1 MLFAMKGALTMSGPR
16 LFFSFCFSLS
26 MLASVSAISADTPL
40 DRIELTTESGV
51 FARQGSA
58 VITQADFDAYLSRM
72 PEEHRGG
79 FLLSNER
86 IGQVLQNFVL
96 VRLLAAEGMEKG
108 LLDDEVVGANLFQ
121 AAMVYLAEEHR
132 QRYLAE
138 RMLDDYTDAARELY
152 LTRPERFRSEPT
164 VSFTHILV
172 WRGRG
177 RGELEAMESIFS
189 IYDRLRDGA
198 DFDELVLEHSDDP
211 SLEDNQGRFARVDL
225 AELEDNFARAVAMMQ
240 PGQISEPVLT
250 DYGWHIIRL
259 DEKHEAEQRG
269 WEDVRELAITTARE
283 RHQNDLLERL
293 YRRLLNADSI
303 EVTPGAV
310 EDLLTR
316 YGVRDAG
323 RPTTEAVTEHAR
335 DQD

>member
-1 MLFAMKGALTMSGPR
+1 MSFVMNGALINSGPR
-16 LFFSFCFSLS
+16 FFVSSAFIALLF
-26 MLASVSAISADTPL
+26 VSAAAFSDERPL
-40 DRIELTTESGV
+40 DHIELTTESGV

-58 VITQADFDAYLSRM
+58 VVTQSDFDAYLNRM

-86 IGQVLQNFVL
+86 IGQVLQSLVL
-96 VRLLAAEGMEKG
+96 VRLLTAEGIEKG
-108 LLDDEVVGANLFQ
+108 LLDDEVVRANLFQ
-121 AAMVYLAEEHR
+121 AAMVYLADEYR
-132 QRYLAE
+132 QRYLAD
-138 RMLDDYTDAARELY
+138 RMLDDYSDAARELY
-152 LTRPERFRSEPT
+152 LTRPDRFDAEST

-177 RGELEAMESIFS
+177 RGELEAMETIFS
-189 IYDRLRDGA
+189 IYDRLQDGA

-211 SLEDNQGRFARVDL
+211 SLEDNQGRFTRIDP
-225 AELEDNFARAVAMMQ
+225 AELEENFAQAVAIMQ

-259 DEKHEAEQRG
+259 DEKHEGEKRE
-269 WEDVRELAITTARE
+269 WEDVREQALTMARE

-293 YRRLLNADSI
+293 YRRLLNADPI
-303 EVTPGAV
+303 EVTPNAV

-316 YGVRDAG
+316 YGVSDVG
-323 RPTTEAVTEHAR
+323 RPTTEEVTEHA
-335 DQD
+335 QDED